1 MVGKRRFPTIEQGV
15 LL

>member
-1 MVGKRRFPTIEQGV
+1 MVGKLCFPTIEQGV